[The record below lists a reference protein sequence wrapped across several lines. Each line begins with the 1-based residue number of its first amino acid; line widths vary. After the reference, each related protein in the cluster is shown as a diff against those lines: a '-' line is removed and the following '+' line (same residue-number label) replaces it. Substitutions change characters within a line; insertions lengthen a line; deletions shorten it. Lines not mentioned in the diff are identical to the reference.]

1 MLVVIELVLFCL
13 SSSEYEK
20 QDELKRSAMRALCA
34 LINIADADKNIV
46 VNEFVAQIR
55 ANSEMAQVR
64 AITREGGA
72 CSMYTHLIHS
82 VNWAEYL
89 R

>member
-1 MLVVIELVLFCL
+1 MFSYDLPLYLILFFPL
-13 SSSEYEK
+13 SEYEK

-34 LINIADADKNIV
+34 LIGIADADKNIV

-64 AITREGGA
+64 NT
-72 CSMYTHLIHS
+72 L
-82 VNWAEYL
+82 L
-89 R
+89 